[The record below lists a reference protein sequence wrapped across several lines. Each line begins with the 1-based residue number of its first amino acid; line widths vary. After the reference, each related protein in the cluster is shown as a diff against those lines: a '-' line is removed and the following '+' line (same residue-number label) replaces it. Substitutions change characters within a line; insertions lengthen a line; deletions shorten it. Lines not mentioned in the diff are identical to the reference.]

1 MDENIENQKET
12 EIDLRVIFGIIKKN
26 IIALI
31 CVLSVTVMLV
41 VSTLITNS
49 VLYGNNQKNSS
60 ASGVS
65 PNNADS
71 PLQENEGRAGGTSSI
86 STPETK
92 PDTTASA
99 DSTAPAASVNPTLP
113 TLPTKPTQPTTTPAS
128 TEPSVPY
135 ATAIKPDAPAD
146 YQTQWDMGY
155 LIAIDNPDTTY
166 MCASVT
172 LTEED
177 RDLLERLCMGEFGS
191 GGFIGA
197 CLIAQSV
204 KDAMCF
210 DGYSSVA
217 EVIRE
222 CRYTGSTDMGTNDE
236 CRQAV
241 RYIFDENHDAV
252 QHRLMYMYNPRMV
265 QSNFHESQNFI
276 LSYGGVRFFDKW
288 G

>member
-1 MDENIENQKET
+1 MKKRIKEFFK
-12 EIDLRVIFGIIKKN
+12 DKKN

-99 DSTAPAASVNPTLP
+99 DSTAAAASVNPTLP

-276 LSYGGVRFFDKW
+276 LSYSGIRFFDRW
-288 G
+288 GH

>member
-1 MDENIENQKET
+1 MVTMKKRIKEFFK
-12 EIDLRVIFGIIKKN
+12 DKKN

-86 STPETK
+86 STHETK

-276 LSYGGVRFFDKW
+276 LSYSGIRFFDRW
-288 G
+288 GH

>member
-1 MDENIENQKET
+1 MVTMKKRIKEFFK
-12 EIDLRVIFGIIKKN
+12 DKKN

-71 PLQENEGRAGGTSSI
+71 PLQENEGRVGGTSSI

-276 LSYGGVRFFDKW
+276 LSYSGIRFFDRW
-288 G
+288 GH

>member
-1 MDENIENQKET
+1 MKKRIKEFFK
-12 EIDLRVIFGIIKKN
+12 DKKN

-71 PLQENEGRAGGTSSI
+71 PLQENEGRVGGTSSI

-276 LSYGGVRFFDKW
+276 LSYSGIRFFDRW
-288 G
+288 GH

>member
-1 MDENIENQKET
+1 MKKRIKEFFK
-12 EIDLRVIFGIIKKN
+12 DKKN

-128 TEPSVPY
+128 TEPAVPY

-276 LSYGGVRFFDKW
+276 LSYSGIRFFDRW
-288 G
+288 GH

>member
-1 MDENIENQKET
+1 MKKRIKEFFK
-12 EIDLRVIFGIIKKN
+12 DKKN

-146 YQTQWDMGY
+146 YQPQWDMGY

-276 LSYGGVRFFDKW
+276 LSYSGIRFFDRW
-288 G
+288 GH

>member
-1 MDENIENQKET
+1 MKKRIKEFFK
-12 EIDLRVIFGIIKKN
+12 DKKN

-276 LSYGGVRFFDKW
+276 LSYSGIRFFDRW
-288 G
+288 GH

>member
-1 MDENIENQKET
+1 MKKRIKEFFK
-12 EIDLRVIFGIIKKN
+12 DKKN

-210 DGYSSVA
+210 DGYSSGA

-222 CRYTGSTDMGTNDE
+222 SRYTGSTDMGTNDE

-276 LSYGGVRFFDKW
+276 LSYSGIRFFDRW
-288 G
+288 GH

>member
-1 MDENIENQKET
+1 MKKRIKEFFK
-12 EIDLRVIFGIIKKN
+12 DKKN

-71 PLQENEGRAGGTSSI
+71 PLQENEGRVGGTSSI

-241 RYIFDENHDAV
+241 RYRFDENHDAV

-276 LSYGGVRFFDKW
+276 LSYSGIRFFDRW
-288 G
+288 GH